1 MAALPGAGG
10 MGLLVGGAVR
20 GPLWSAEDLVT
31 GLDLDVFEPLVG
43 SSRWGTEVSSLLS
56 MMVMLSSQV
65 TDFVCFGGGVSSTV
79 STV

>member
-1 MAALPGAGG
+1 M
-10 MGLLVGGAVR
+10 GGAVR
-20 GPLWSAEDLVT
+20 GLLWSAEALVT
-31 GLDLDVFEPLVG
+31 GLDLDVFVPLVG
-43 SSRWGTEVSSLLS
+43 LSRWGTEVSSLLF

>member
-1 MAALPGAGG
+1 M
-10 MGLLVGGAVR
+10 R
-20 GPLWSAEDLVT
+20 GRLWGSEDLVT
-31 GLDLDVFEPLVG
+31 GLELDVFEPLVG

>member
-1 MAALPGAGG
+1 M
-10 MGLLVGGAVR
+10 GGAVR

-31 GLDLDVFEPLVG
+31 GLGLDVFEPLVG

>member
-1 MAALPGAGG
+1 M
-10 MGLLVGGAVR
+10 GGAVR
-20 GPLWSAEDLVT
+20 GLLWSAEVLVT

-43 SSRWGTEVSSLLS
+43 SSRWGTEVSSLF